1 MNKKNIAV
9 LDCTLRD
16 GGLGLE
22 DAMLN
27 TGNCDVFKD
36 KSVAGFIETMKASSI
51 DIIELGAIEIT
62 NSNRSG
68 FSIYQNIEQVSKL
81 IPENK
86 PDNQMYVALFR
97 GPDTPIENIP
107 EWNPLYCEG
116 IRVIIRYSEMNK
128 SLNFCRALAE
138 KGYKVFVQ
146 PMLTMRYNDSEL
158 QTLIDESNDL
168 EAYALYLVDSYGYME
183 SHDVLKLFRRFDE
196 GLSDRIRIGFHAHNN
211 MNLAFSNVRTLVEQN
226 SNRSIIVDSTIM
238 GMGQGA
244 GNMQTELLIPY
255 LNNKNTSN
263 YDYYAVLEACEII
276 EAYWKDNL
284 WGYSVMN
291 LLPAI
296 NKTAY
301 KFSSS
306 LRKKHKLP
314 YAQIHK
320 ILSNI
325 PEELRHRYTS
335 ENTNKLL
342 KMFNIRYNEVK
353 LQ

>member
-1 MNKKNIAV
+1 MNKKKIDV

-16 GGLGLE
+16 GGLALE

-27 TGNCDVFKD
+27 TGNSSSFDD
-36 KSVAGFIETMKASSI
+36 KAISGFIETMKTSKI
-51 DIIELGAIEIT
+51 DIIELGAIELT
-62 NSNRSG
+62 NSNQSG
-68 FSIYQNIEQVSKL
+68 FSIYQSIEQVSKL

-86 PDNQMYVALFR
+86 PDDQMYVALFR
-97 GPDTPIENIP
+97 GPDTPINDIP
-107 EWNPLYCEG
+107 DWNPSYCEG
-116 IRVIIRYSEMNK
+116 IRVIIRYSEIKK

-146 PMLTMRYNDSEL
+146 PMLTMRYNDKQL
-158 QTLIDESNDL
+158 QTLIDESNDF

-196 GLSDRIRIGFHAHNN
+196 GLLDRIRIGFHAHNN
-211 MNLAFSNVRTLVEQN
+211 MNLAFSNVRSFVEQI
-226 SNRSIIVDSTIM
+226 SNRPIIVDSTIM

-244 GNMQTELLIPY
+244 GNIQTELLIPY
-255 LNNKNTSN
+255 LNNRNSSN
-263 YDYYAVLEACEII
+263 YDYYAVLDACEII

-284 WGYSVMN
+284 WGYSVTN

-301 KFSSS
+301 KYSSS
-306 LRKKHKLP
+306 LRKKHNLS
-314 YAQIHK
+314 YAQIYK

-325 PEELRHRYTS
+325 PDELRHRYTI

-342 KMFNIRYNEVK
+342 EILNS
-353 LQ
+353 

>member
-1 MNKKNIAV
+1 MKNKNIDV

-16 GGLGLE
+16 GGLALE

-27 TGNCDVFKD
+27 TANSSAFDD
-36 KSVAGFIETMKASSI
+36 KAITGFIETMKVSKI

-62 NSNRSG
+62 NSDQSS

-86 PDNQMYVALFR
+86 SDDQMYVALFR
-97 GPDTPIENIP
+97 GPDTPIEDIP
-107 EWNPLYCEG
+107 LWNPSYCEG
-116 IRVIIRYSEMNK
+116 IRVIIRYSEINK

-146 PMLTMRYNDSEL
+146 PMLTMRYNDSQL
-158 QTLIDESNDL
+158 QTLIDESNNFG
-168 EAYALYLVDSYGYME
+168 AYALYLVDSYGYME
-183 SHDVLKLFRRFDE
+183 SHDVITLFKRFDE
-196 GLSDRIRIGFHAHNN
+196 ELLEKIRIGFHAHYNI
-211 MNLAFSNVRTLVEQN
+211 NLAFSNVRAFVEQS
-226 SNRSIIVDSTIM
+226 SNRSLIVDSTIM

-244 GNMQTELLIPY
+244 GNIQTDLLIPY
-255 LNNKNTSN
+255 LNNKNNSK
-263 YDYYAVLEACEII
+263 YDYYAVMDACEII

-284 WGYSVMN
+284 GGYSVTN

-301 KFSSS
+301 KYSSAF
-306 LRKKHKLP
+306 RKKHNLS
-314 YAQIHK
+314 YSQIYM

-325 PEELRHRYTS
+325 PEELRHRYTI

-342 KMFNIRYNEVK
+342 EILKK
-353 LQ
+353 

>member
-1 MNKKNIAV
+1 MNKKTYV

-16 GGLGLE
+16 GGLALE

-27 TGNCDVFKD
+27 ADDSSVFD
-36 KSVAGFIETMKASSI
+36 NKSIIAFIKTMRASKI

-62 NSNRSG
+62 NSDQSG

-81 IPENK
+81 IPQNK
-86 PDNQMYVALFR
+86 PDDQMYVALFR
-97 GPDTPIENIP
+97 GPDTPIEDIP
-107 EWNPLYCEG
+107 EWNPSYCEG
-116 IRVIIRYSEMNK
+116 IRVIIRYSEIDK
-128 SLNFCRALAE
+128 SLKFCRALAE

-146 PMLTMRYNDSEL
+146 PMLTMRYNDNQL
-158 QTLIDESNDL
+158 QKLIDESNDFG
-168 EAYALYLVDSYGYME
+168 AYALYLVDSYGYME
-183 SHDVLKLFRRFDE
+183 SHDVLNLSKRFDE
-196 GLSDRIRIGFHAHNN
+196 GLLENIFLGFHAHNN
-211 MNLAFSNVRTLVEQN
+211 KNLAFSNVLNFVEQT

-244 GNMQTELLIPY
+244 GNIQTELLIPY
-255 LNNKNTSN
+255 LNNKNTGA

-284 WGYSVMN
+284 WGYSVTN

-301 KFSSS
+301 KYSSA
-306 LRKKHKLP
+306 LRKKHNLS
-314 YAQIHK
+314 YSEIHR
-320 ILSNI
+320 ILSNV
-325 PEELRHRYTS
+325 PEELRHRYTI

-342 KMFNIRYNEVK
+342 EILNK
-353 LQ
+353 